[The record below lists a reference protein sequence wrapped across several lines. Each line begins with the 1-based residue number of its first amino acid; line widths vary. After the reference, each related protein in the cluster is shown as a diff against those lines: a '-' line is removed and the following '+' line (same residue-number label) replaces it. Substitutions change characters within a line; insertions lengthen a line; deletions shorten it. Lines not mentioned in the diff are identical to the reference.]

1 MRPVPEHA
9 HALRIARAC
18 VAMAGSLAVSA
29 FAAPPAAQ
37 CPREV
42 HFQIAPH
49 DVDRK
54 SAAFGRFRE
63 WVDAG
68 VAGKGD
74 EAASAADA
82 AILAQL
88 SSKNDAKRYCEYAVG
103 RVDRDVSDAEKAI
116 AEGHDPK
123 VAGDSYLY
131 VGSAIEDLAYTWAGC
146 ASSITEQQRARWKAY
161 VDQTI
166 WNVWHHEKAHWGER
180 VSSWSGWATDNPA
193 NNYYYS
199 FVEATMDWSL
209 ASNDAEGLRALCETR
224 LPLIEREFAALP
236 GGGSLEGTGYGVSH
250 GRLFSIYRVW
260 RDATGIDLANANSH
274 VTDTIAYWTHATVPT
289 LDRYAPIGDQ
299 ARVSTPDLYDYH
311 RAIVLEARNLTNDP
325 AAKQLAS
332 WWLSQISV
340 PSMTAARNSRDDLLP
355 AASRDLPAKKPTA
368 LTYYAQ
374 GVGTLFAR
382 TDWTKSALWLAFVAG
397 KYTESHAHQEQ
408 GGFTLFQKDW
418 LAVTENIWTRSG
430 IEQGTETNNVVRFSR
445 DGKIIRQHTD
455 AAAKLDIASN
465 DPAKGS
471 VAATADLSP
480 LYARN
485 EGVQAWKRTIDFANY
500 RLLVHDE
507 FSVAE
512 GVDAVFQVN
521 VPQKPVVEGSTVRA
535 GRLIVHVASPANAT
549 IRVLDWTTLDKD
561 EFRGGWRI
569 DIEHPRAQSGAFDIE
584 LATAPR

>member
-1 MRPVPEHA
+1 MS
-9 HALRIARAC
+9 ALRTPRIARAC
-18 VAMAGSLAVSA
+18 VAMVGSLAVSVA
-29 FAAPPAAQ
+29 LAAPAAE
-37 CPREV
+37 C
-42 HFQIAPH
+42 PH
-49 DVDRK
+49 DAHLKITPGDIDRK
-54 SAAFGRFRE
+54 GAAFVRFRE

-74 EAASAADA
+74 ESASAADA
-82 AILAQL
+82 ALLAQL
-88 SSKNDAKRYCEYAVG
+88 SAKSDARRYCEYAVT
-103 RVDRDVSDAEKAI
+103 RVDADVRDAEKAI

-131 VGSAIEDLAYTWAGC
+131 VGGAIEDLSYTWTTC
-146 ASSITEQQRARWKAY
+146 ASSITDAQRTRWKAY
-161 VDQTI
+161 ADQTI

-180 VSSWSGWATDNPA
+180 LSPWSGWATDNPA

-199 FVEATMDWSL
+199 FIEATMDFSL
-209 ASNDAEGLRALCETR
+209 ASGNAEGLRTLCETR

-250 GRLFSIYRVW
+250 ARLFSIYRVW
-260 RDATGIDLANANSH
+260 RDSTGIDLANRNSH

-311 RAIVLEARNLTNDP
+311 RAIVLEARNLTNEP

-340 PSMTAARNSRDDLLP
+340 PQMTAARNSRDDLLP
-355 AASRDLPAKKPTA
+355 AVSRDLPAKKPTA
-368 LTYYAQ
+368 LTYYAS

-382 TDWTKSALWLAFVAG
+382 TDWTKNAMWLAFIAG

-408 GGFTLFQKDW
+408 GGFTLFEKDW
-418 LAVTENIWTRSG
+418 LAVTENIWTHSG

-445 DGKIIRQHTD
+445 NGRIIGQRTN
-455 AAAKLDIASN
+455 ASAKLDITRN
-465 DPAKGS
+465 DPAKGIVS
-471 VAATADLSP
+471 ATADLSP
-480 LYARN
+480 LYAPTD
-485 EGVQAWKRTIDFANY
+485 GVRSWRRTIDFAD
-500 RLLVHDE
+500 RKLVVHDE
-507 FSVAE
+507 FSVAD
-512 GVDAVFQVN
+512 GVDAVFQIN
-521 VPQKPVVEGSTVRA
+521 VPQKPVVDGANVRA
-535 GRLIVHVASPANAT
+535 GRLRVHVTSSANPK

-569 DIEHPRAQSGAFDIE
+569 DIAHPAGKTGTFDVE
-584 LATAPR
+584 LTTSPR